1 MTTADTDY
9 DSLEDDEATGPATY
23 PLPDWAYPN
32 CEKWFNGWFRHAI
45 AGRFDNEHRWC
56 AQWWRHNPVV
66 LRVEEMWKAWE
77 SARLTDDPA
86 ALSAW
91 WTGHADPHWRA
102 ITAEAGPLHL
112 CNPREHTAGSPL
124 AVTPTPPGW
133 LDVP

>member
-1 MTTADTDY
+1 MTTIDADY
-9 DSLEDDEATGPATY
+9 DVLDDADAPAEDPRA
-23 PLPDWAYPN
+23 DWAYLSS
-32 CEKWFNGWFRHAI
+32 ELWFDGWFRHAI

-66 LRVEEMWKAWE
+66 LRVEELWKAWE

-86 ALSAW
+86 ALSSW
-91 WTGHADPHWRA
+91 WIGHADPTWRA

-124 AVTPTPPGW
+124 AVTPVPPGW
-133 LDVP
+133 FDVP